1 MRKEVKLG
9 MVIGSGLIALLVVY
23 LLVAPPNNKKG
34 AGLANGDPAHNAAG
48 SGGSEVAQ
56 PGDLTAEDQVGGR
69 TLVSAPPA
77 PDSGNTGAGTSGA
90 SKPAPSTTDAKADAG
105 KTAAGT
111 QVAGNADWGKTLD
124 KGVPVAGTDP
134 KPAGKTGTVGQGSD
148 IERRATTTD
157 RPSIT
162 AEAPV
167 RMAHR
172 DPNAAW
178 GDGVSTDAPALG
190 SIRTGGR
197 AHLMAG
203 GTPAP
208 APVTPTAAP
217 GTARTHAIQ
226 PGDTLSSI
234 AASAY
239 GSATAYTHILKAN
252 PTLNPNNL
260 KIGTVITLPA
270 IDQVKAAGAAEHKT
284 AGSASPGGSTS
295 GTLIEPKID
304 PTRQYKVQSGD
315 SLYKI
320 AAKLYGKGT
329 YADRIYERNKA
340 LIGSDPKRLKLGA
353 VLELPEQPTLAL
365 PGNNTSA
372 NTPAQATPSGV
383 NESVLQSGEAK

>member
-34 AGLANGDPAHNAAG
+34 AGLANGDPAHNGGAG
-48 SGGSEVAQ
+48 A
-56 PGDLTAEDQVGGR
+56 GDLAQSGDP
-69 TLVSAPPA
+69 VSEEPA
-77 PDSGNTGAGTSGA
+77 PIRPVVATPADTGNTSSGNVASGA
-90 SKPAPSTTDAKADAG
+90 PKPVPATVDIKNEQAKTG
-105 KTAAGT
+105 GT
-111 QVAGNADWGKTLD
+111 QVAGNADWNKQLE
-124 KGVPVAGTDP
+124 KGVAAGSSEF
-134 KPAGKTGTVGQGSD
+134 KPTGKSGTAGHGSE
-148 IERRATTTD
+148 IEHRSNPNE
-157 RPSIT
+157 RPAIT

-172 DPNAAW
+172 DPNAAY

-190 SIRTGGR
+190 SLRTGGR
-197 AHLMAG
+197 GHMMAG
-203 GTPAP
+203 GVPTPAP
-208 APVTPTAAP
+208 VAPTAAP
-217 GTARTHAIQ
+217 GTARTHAVQ

-239 GSATAYTHILKAN
+239 GSAMAYTYILKAN

-260 KIGTVITLPA
+260 KIGMVITLPP
-270 IDQVKAAGAAEHKT
+270 IDQVKAASAAERKSS

-304 PTRQYKVQSGD
+304 PTHQYKVQSGD

-329 YADRIYERNKA
+329 YADRIYDRNKA
-340 LIGSDPKRLKLGA
+340 LIGGDPKRLKLGA
-353 VLELPEQPTLAL
+353 VLELPEQPLVAQPT
-365 PGNNTSA
+365 NNSSA
-372 NTPAQATPSGV
+372 NTPASATPSGV